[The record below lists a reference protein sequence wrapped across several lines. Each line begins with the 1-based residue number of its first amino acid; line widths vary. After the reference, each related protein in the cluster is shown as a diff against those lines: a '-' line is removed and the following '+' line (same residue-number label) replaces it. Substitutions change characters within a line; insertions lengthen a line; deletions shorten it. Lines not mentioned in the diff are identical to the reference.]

1 MLYFRQALR
10 EDASN
15 MFKNRRKRLKVFDHG
30 LMVKTSKQQAV
41 SINPF
46 KNCLLFIVY
55 CLLLTTFCFLSS
67 ASPSS
72 AVNGNGNGFDN
83 SNQPII
89 LKNVA
94 ILPLENLSENP
105 AAAKMV
111 AEHIKKELMS
121 KGLVFITTDNIVE
134 EFLAKKRL
142 RYTGGVTR
150 ATVRE
155 MGKVL
160 GVDAVLVG
168 SVNQFSDTNDKIK
181 VGVTA
186 RLVNT
191 INGSIIWADALSYTN
206 RDFVGL
212 LGLGGITSI
221 DALSS
226 RVAKDLIKDIGDK
239 YFIKKE
245 AALSP
250 FEIEK
255 VEAYPADVV
264 RGGTKIGL
272 RVRVLGIIEEPRE
285 IKAIIAGDEFSL
297 SKGEGGEYEGYITAP
312 TVEGVYPVDV
322 IAIDQTISQYKFAAV
337 GNITAD
343 NTPPKV
349 SLTVSRKAF
358 APQKKGYIVFTPK
371 LLSYDN
377 IDEWEIDI
385 FDRDGKKLRGDK
397 GYGTLPKGLIW
408 RGETDKFA
416 LVSDGDYSYRFM
428 VKDSAGNETVLTDS
442 VRVKNTPPVLKIDV
456 DKVEDKLL
464 FTFDHSQDE
473 NIKSWKLSI
482 LDKVGKAIK
491 VIEGSGGL
499 PPKFEYPIESE
510 FDINTMVFSI
520 TATDDAD
527 NPVSLTKSIPS
538 MLSRKTPFAKVNTR
552 DQWAED
558 F

>member
-1 MLYFRQALR
+1 
-10 EDASN
+10 
-15 MFKNRRKRLKVFDHG
+15 MFKNRRERLKVFDHG
-30 LMVKTSKQQAV
+30 LMVKADKQQAV
-41 SINPF
+41 SNTPV
-46 KNCLLFIVY
+46 KNCLLFTAY
-55 CLLLTTFCFLSS
+55 CLLLAAFCSLSS
-67 ASPSS
+67 VSPSS
-72 AVNGNGNGFDN
+72 AVNGNSSNGNGFD
-83 SNQPII
+83 SSSQPII
-89 LKNVA
+89 LKNIA

-111 AEHIKKELMS
+111 AEHIKKELMN
-121 KGLVFITTDNIVE
+121 KGLVFITKDDIVE
-134 EFLAKKRL
+134 EFLAKKRI

-150 ATVRE
+150 ATARE

-168 SVNQFSDTNDKIK
+168 SVNQFGSGNQFSDTNDKIN
-181 VGVTA
+181 VGVTT

-191 INGSIIWADALSYTN
+191 IDGSIIWADALSYTN
-206 RDFVGL
+206 REFVGL
-212 LGLGGITSI
+212 LGLGVITSI

-245 AALSP
+245 AGLNP

-255 VEAYPADVV
+255 VEAYPSGVA

-272 RVRVLGIIEEPRE
+272 RVRVLGITEEPGE
-285 IKAIIAGDEFSL
+285 IKAIIEGDEFSL
-297 SKGEGGEYEGYITAP
+297 SKGEDGEYEGYITAP

-322 IAIDQTISQYKFAAV
+322 IAVDQTILQYKFAAV
-337 GNITAD
+337 GKITVD

-349 SLTVSRKAF
+349 SLTVNRKAF
-358 APQKKGYIVFTPK
+358 APQRRGYIAFTPK

-377 IDEWEIDI
+377 VDEWEIDI
-385 FDRDGKKLRGDK
+385 FDRDGKRLRGDK
-397 GYGTLPKGLIW
+397 GYGNMPKGLIW

-416 LVSDGDYSYRFM
+416 LVSDGEYSYRFM
-428 VKDSAGNETVLTDS
+428 VKDSAGNETILTDS

-464 FTFDHSQDE
+464 FTFDHGQDE

-482 LDKVGKAIK
+482 LDKAGKVIK
-491 VIEGSGGL
+491 VIEGSGEL
-499 PPKFEYPIESE
+499 PPKFEYLIESE
-510 FDINTMVFSI
+510 FDINTMIFSI

-538 MLSRKTPFAKVNTR
+538 MLSRKTPFAKINTKG
-552 DQWAED
+552 QWAED

>member
-1 MLYFRQALR
+1 
-10 EDASN
+10 
-15 MFKNRRKRLKVFDHG
+15 MFKNRRERLKVFDHG
-30 LMVKTSKQQAV
+30 LMVKADKQQAV
-41 SINPF
+41 SNTPV
-46 KNCLLFIVY
+46 KNCLLFTAY
-55 CLLLTTFCFLSS
+55 CLLLAAFCSLSS
-67 ASPSS
+67 VSPSS
-72 AVNGNGNGFDN
+72 AVNGNSSNGNGFD
-83 SNQPII
+83 SSSQPII
-89 LKNVA
+89 LKNIA

-111 AEHIKKELMS
+111 AEHIKKELMN
-121 KGLVFITTDNIVE
+121 KGLVFITKDDIVE
-134 EFLAKKRL
+134 EFLAKKRI

-150 ATVRE
+150 ATARE

-168 SVNQFSDTNDKIK
+168 SVNQFGSGNQFSDTNDKIN
-181 VGVTA
+181 VGVTT

-191 INGSIIWADALSYTN
+191 IDGSIIWADALSYTN
-206 RDFVGL
+206 REFVGL
-212 LGLGGITSI
+212 LGLGVITSI

-245 AALSP
+245 AGLNP

-255 VEAYPADVV
+255 VEAYPSGVA

-272 RVRVLGIIEEPRE
+272 RVRVLGITEEPGE
-285 IKAIIAGDEFSL
+285 IKAIIEGDEFSL
-297 SKGEGGEYEGYITAP
+297 SKGEDGEYEGYITAP

-322 IAIDQTISQYKFAAV
+322 IAIDQTILQYKFAAV
-337 GNITAD
+337 GKITVD

-349 SLTVSRKAF
+349 SLTVNRKAF
-358 APQKKGYIVFTPK
+358 APQRRGYIAFTPK

-377 IDEWEIDI
+377 VDEWEIDI
-385 FDRDGKKLRGDK
+385 FDRDGKRLRGDK
-397 GYGTLPKGLIW
+397 GYGNMPKGLIW

-416 LVSDGDYSYRFM
+416 LVSDGEYSYRFM

-464 FTFDHSQDE
+464 FTFDHGQDE

-482 LDKVGKAIK
+482 LDKAGKAIK
-491 VIEGSGGL
+491 VIEGSGEL
-499 PPKFEYPIESE
+499 PPKFEYLIESE
-510 FDINTMVFSI
+510 FDINTMIFSI

-538 MLSRKTPFAKVNTR
+538 MLSRKTPFAKVNTKG
-552 DQWAED
+552 QWAED

>member
-1 MLYFRQALR
+1 
-10 EDASN
+10 

-30 LMVKTSKQQAV
+30 LMVKASRQQAV
-41 SINPF
+41 SSNPF
-46 KNCLLFIVY
+46 KNCLLFTAY
-55 CLLLTTFCFLSS
+55 CLLLIVLYSLSS
-67 ASPSS
+67 APPSL
-72 AVNGNGNGFDN
+72 AANNNNGNGFDT
-83 SNQPII
+83 SDQPII
-89 LKNVA
+89 LKNIA

-111 AEHIKKELMS
+111 AEHIKKELTS
-121 KGLVFITTDNIVE
+121 KGLVFITKDDIVE
-134 EFLAKKRL
+134 EFLAKKRI

-150 ATVRE
+150 ATARE

-168 SVNQFSDTNDKIK
+168 SVNQFGSGNQFSDTNDKIK

-206 RDFVGL
+206 REFVGL
-212 LGLGGITSI
+212 LGLGVITSI

-245 AALSP
+245 AGLNP

-255 VEAYPADVV
+255 VEAYPSGVA

-272 RVRVLGIIEEPRE
+272 RVRVLGIIEEPRG
-285 IKAIIAGDEFSL
+285 IKAIIEGDEFSL
-297 SKGEGGEYEGYITAP
+297 SKGEDGEYEGYITAP

-322 IAIDQTISQYKFAAV
+322 IAIGQAISQYKFAAV
-337 GNITAD
+337 GKITVD

-349 SLTVSRKAF
+349 SLTVNRKAF
-358 APQKKGYIVFTPK
+358 APQKKGYIAFTPK
-371 LLSYDN
+371 LLNYDN
-377 IDEWEIDI
+377 VDEWEIDI
-385 FDRDGKKLRGDK
+385 FDRDGKRLRGDK
-397 GYGTLPKGLIW
+397 GYGNMPKGLIW

-416 LVSDGDYSYRFM
+416 LVSDGEYSYRFM

-482 LDKVGKAIK
+482 LDKAGKTIK
-491 VIEGSGGL
+491 VIEGSGEL
-499 PPKFEYPIESE
+499 PPKFEYLIESE

-527 NPVSLTKSIPS
+527 NPVTLTKSIPS
-538 MLSRKTPFAKVNTR
+538 MLSRKTPFAKINTKG
-552 DQWAED
+552 QWAED

>member
-1 MLYFRQALR
+1 
-10 EDASN
+10 
-15 MFKNRRKRLKVFDHG
+15 MFKNRRERLKVFDHG
-30 LMVKTSKQQAV
+30 LMVKADKQQAV
-41 SINPF
+41 SNTPV
-46 KNCLLFIVY
+46 KNCLLFTAY
-55 CLLLTTFCFLSS
+55 CLLLAAFCSLSS
-67 ASPSS
+67 VSPSS
-72 AVNGNGNGFDN
+72 AVNGNSSNGNGFD
-83 SNQPII
+83 SSSQPII
-89 LKNVA
+89 LKNIA

-111 AEHIKKELMS
+111 AEHIKKELMN
-121 KGLVFITTDNIVE
+121 KGLVFITKDDIVE
-134 EFLAKKRL
+134 EFLAKKRI

-150 ATVRE
+150 ATARE

-168 SVNQFSDTNDKIK
+168 SVNQFGSGNQFSDTNDKIN
-181 VGVTA
+181 VGVTT

-191 INGSIIWADALSYTN
+191 IDGSIIWADALSYTN
-206 RDFVGL
+206 REFVGL
-212 LGLGGITSI
+212 LGLGVITSI

-245 AALSP
+245 AGLNP

-255 VEAYPADVV
+255 VEAYPSGVA

-272 RVRVLGIIEEPRE
+272 RVRVLGITEEPGE
-285 IKAIIAGDEFSL
+285 IKAIIEGNEFSL
-297 SKGEGGEYEGYITAP
+297 SKGEDGEYEGYITAP

-322 IAIDQTISQYKFAAV
+322 IAVDQTILQYKFAAV
-337 GNITAD
+337 GKITVD

-349 SLTVSRKAF
+349 SLTVNRKAF
-358 APQKKGYIVFTPK
+358 APQRRGYIAFTPK

-377 IDEWEIDI
+377 VDEWEIDI
-385 FDRDGKKLRGDK
+385 FDRDGKRLRGDK
-397 GYGTLPKGLIW
+397 GYGNMPKGLIW

-416 LVSDGDYSYRFM
+416 LVSDGEYSYRFM

-464 FTFDHSQDE
+464 FTFDHGQEE

-482 LDKVGKAIK
+482 LDKAGKAIK
-491 VIEGSGGL
+491 VIEGSGEL
-499 PPKFEYPIESE
+499 PPKFEYLIESE
-510 FDINTMVFSI
+510 FDINTMIFSI

-538 MLSRKTPFAKVNTR
+538 MLSRKTPFAKVNTKG
-552 DQWAED
+552 QWAED

>member
-1 MLYFRQALR
+1 
-10 EDASN
+10 
-15 MFKNRRKRLKVFDHG
+15 MFKNRRERLKVFDHG
-30 LMVKTSKQQAV
+30 LMVKADKQQAV
-41 SINPF
+41 SNTPV
-46 KNCLLFIVY
+46 KNCLLFTAY
-55 CLLLTTFCFLSS
+55 CLLLAAFCSLSS
-67 ASPSS
+67 VSPSS
-72 AVNGNGNGFDN
+72 AVNGNSSNGNGFD
-83 SNQPII
+83 SSSQPII
-89 LKNVA
+89 LKNIA

-111 AEHIKKELMS
+111 AEHIKKELMN
-121 KGLVFITTDNIVE
+121 KGLVFITKDDIVE
-134 EFLAKKRL
+134 EFLAKKRI

-150 ATVRE
+150 ATARE

-168 SVNQFSDTNDKIK
+168 SVNQFGSGNQFSDTNDKIN
-181 VGVTA
+181 VGVTT

-191 INGSIIWADALSYTN
+191 IDGSIIWADALSYTN
-206 RDFVGL
+206 REFVGL
-212 LGLGGITSI
+212 LGLGVITSI

-245 AALSP
+245 AGLNP

-255 VEAYPADVV
+255 VEAYPSGVA

-272 RVRVLGIIEEPRE
+272 RVRVLGITEEPGE
-285 IKAIIAGDEFSL
+285 IKAIIEGNEFSL
-297 SKGEGGEYEGYITAP
+297 SKGEDGEYEGYITAP

-322 IAIDQTISQYKFAAV
+322 IAVDQTILQYKFAAV
-337 GNITAD
+337 GKITVD

-349 SLTVSRKAF
+349 SLTVNRKAF
-358 APQKKGYIVFTPK
+358 APQRRGYIAFTPK

-377 IDEWEIDI
+377 VDEWEIDI
-385 FDRDGKKLRGDK
+385 FDRDGKRLRGDK
-397 GYGTLPKGLIW
+397 GYGNMPKGLIW

-416 LVSDGDYSYRFM
+416 LVSDGEYSYRFM

-464 FTFDHSQDE
+464 FTFDHGQDE

-482 LDKVGKAIK
+482 LDKAGKVIK
-491 VIEGSGGL
+491 VIEGSGEL
-499 PPKFEYPIESE
+499 PPKFEYLIESE

-538 MLSRKTPFAKVNTR
+538 MLSRKTPFAKVNTKG
-552 DQWAED
+552 QWAED

>member
-1 MLYFRQALR
+1 
-10 EDASN
+10 
-15 MFKNRRKRLKVFDHG
+15 MFKNRRERLKVFDHG
-30 LMVKTSKQQAV
+30 LMVKADKQQAV
-41 SINPF
+41 SNTPV
-46 KNCLLFIVY
+46 KNCLLFTAY
-55 CLLLTTFCFLSS
+55 CLLLAAFCSLSS
-67 ASPSS
+67 VSPSS
-72 AVNGNGNGFDN
+72 AVNGNSSNGNGFD
-83 SNQPII
+83 SSSQPII
-89 LKNVA
+89 LKNIA

-111 AEHIKKELMS
+111 AEHIKKELMN
-121 KGLVFITTDNIVE
+121 KGLVFITKDDIVE
-134 EFLAKKRL
+134 EFLAKKRI

-150 ATVRE
+150 ATARE

-168 SVNQFSDTNDKIK
+168 SVNQFGSGNQFSDTNDKIN
-181 VGVTA
+181 VGVTT

-191 INGSIIWADALSYTN
+191 IDGSIIWADALSYTN
-206 RDFVGL
+206 REFVGL
-212 LGLGGITSI
+212 LGLGVITSI

-245 AALSP
+245 AGLNP

-255 VEAYPADVV
+255 VEAYPSGVA

-272 RVRVLGIIEEPRE
+272 RVRVLGITEEPGE
-285 IKAIIAGDEFSL
+285 IKAIIEGNEFSL
-297 SKGEGGEYEGYITAP
+297 SKGEDGEYEGYITAP

-322 IAIDQTISQYKFAAV
+322 IAVDQTILQYKFAAV
-337 GNITAD
+337 GKITVD

-349 SLTVSRKAF
+349 SLTVNRKAF
-358 APQKKGYIVFTPK
+358 APQRRGYIAFTPK

-377 IDEWEIDI
+377 VDEWEIDI
-385 FDRDGKKLRGDK
+385 FDRDGKRLRGDK
-397 GYGTLPKGLIW
+397 GYGNMPKGLIW

-416 LVSDGDYSYRFM
+416 LVSDGEYSYRFM

-464 FTFDHSQDE
+464 FTFDHGQDE

-482 LDKVGKAIK
+482 LDKAGKVIK
-491 VIEGSGGL
+491 VIEGSGEL
-499 PPKFEYPIESE
+499 PPKFEYLIESE
-510 FDINTMVFSI
+510 FDINTMIFSI

-538 MLSRKTPFAKVNTR
+538 MLSRKTPFAKVNTKG
-552 DQWAED
+552 QWAED

>member
-1 MLYFRQALR
+1 
-10 EDASN
+10 
-15 MFKNRRKRLKVFDHG
+15 MFKNRRERLKVFDHG
-30 LMVKTSKQQAV
+30 LMVKADKQQAV
-41 SINPF
+41 SNTPV
-46 KNCLLFIVY
+46 KNCLLFTAY
-55 CLLLTTFCFLSS
+55 CLLLAAFCSLSS
-67 ASPSS
+67 VSPSS
-72 AVNGNGNGFDN
+72 AVNGNSSNGNGFD
-83 SNQPII
+83 SSSQPII
-89 LKNVA
+89 LKNIA

-111 AEHIKKELMS
+111 AEHIKKELMN
-121 KGLVFITTDNIVE
+121 KGLVFITKDDIVE
-134 EFLAKKRL
+134 EFLAKKRI

-150 ATVRE
+150 ATARE

-168 SVNQFSDTNDKIK
+168 SVNQFGSGNQFSDTNDKIN
-181 VGVTA
+181 VGVTT

-191 INGSIIWADALSYTN
+191 IDGSIIWADALSYTN
-206 RDFVGL
+206 REFVGL
-212 LGLGGITSI
+212 LGLGVITSI

-245 AALSP
+245 AGLNP

-255 VEAYPADVV
+255 VEAYPSGVA

-272 RVRVLGIIEEPRE
+272 RVRVLGITEEPGE
-285 IKAIIAGDEFSL
+285 IKAIIEGNEFSL
-297 SKGEGGEYEGYITAP
+297 SKGEDGEYEGYITAP

-322 IAIDQTISQYKFAAV
+322 IAVDQTILQYKFAAV
-337 GNITAD
+337 GKITVD

-349 SLTVSRKAF
+349 SLTVNRKAF
-358 APQKKGYIVFTPK
+358 APQRRGYIAFTPK

-377 IDEWEIDI
+377 VDEWEIDI
-385 FDRDGKKLRGDK
+385 FDRDGKRLRGDK
-397 GYGTLPKGLIW
+397 GYGNMPKGLIW

-416 LVSDGDYSYRFM
+416 LVSDGEYSYRFM

-464 FTFDHSQDE
+464 FTFDHGQDE

-491 VIEGSGGL
+491 VIEGFGGL

-510 FDINTMVFSI
+510 FDINTMIFSI

-538 MLSRKTPFAKVNTR
+538 MLSRKTPFAKVNTKG
-552 DQWAED
+552 QWAED

>member
-1 MLYFRQALR
+1 
-10 EDASN
+10 
-15 MFKNRRKRLKVFDHG
+15 MFKNRRERLKVFDHG
-30 LMVKTSKQQAV
+30 LMVKADKQQAV
-41 SINPF
+41 SNTPV
-46 KNCLLFIVY
+46 KNCLLFTAY
-55 CLLLTTFCFLSS
+55 CLLLAAFCSLSS
-67 ASPSS
+67 VSPSS
-72 AVNGNGNGFDN
+72 AVNGNSSNGNGFD
-83 SNQPII
+83 SSSQPII
-89 LKNVA
+89 LKNIA

-111 AEHIKKELMS
+111 AEHIKKELMN
-121 KGLVFITTDNIVE
+121 KGLVFITKDDIVE
-134 EFLAKKRL
+134 EFLAKKRI

-150 ATVRE
+150 ATARE

-168 SVNQFSDTNDKIK
+168 SVNQFGSGNQFSDTNDKIN
-181 VGVTA
+181 VGVTT

-191 INGSIIWADALSYTN
+191 IDGSIIWADALSYTN
-206 RDFVGL
+206 REFVGL
-212 LGLGGITSI
+212 LGLGVITSI

-245 AALSP
+245 AGLNP

-255 VEAYPADVV
+255 VEAYPSGVA

-272 RVRVLGIIEEPRE
+272 RVRVLGITEEPGE
-285 IKAIIAGDEFSL
+285 IKAIIEGDEFSL
-297 SKGEGGEYEGYITAP
+297 SKGEDGEYEGYITAP

-322 IAIDQTISQYKFAAV
+322 IAIDQTILQYKFAAV
-337 GNITAD
+337 GKITVD

-349 SLTVSRKAF
+349 SLTVNRKAF
-358 APQKKGYIVFTPK
+358 APQRRGYIAFTPK

-377 IDEWEIDI
+377 VDEWEIDI
-385 FDRDGKKLRGDK
+385 FDRDGKRLRGDK
-397 GYGTLPKGLIW
+397 GYGNMPKGLIW

-416 LVSDGDYSYRFM
+416 LVSDGEYSYRFM

-464 FTFDHSQDE
+464 FTFDHGQDE

-482 LDKVGKAIK
+482 LDKAGKVIK
-491 VIEGSGGL
+491 VIEGSGEL
-499 PPKFEYPIESE
+499 PPKFEYLIESE
-510 FDINTMVFSI
+510 FDINTMIFSI

-538 MLSRKTPFAKVNTR
+538 MLSRKTPFAKVNTKG
-552 DQWAED
+552 QWAED

>member
-1 MLYFRQALR
+1 
-10 EDASN
+10 
-15 MFKNRRKRLKVFDHG
+15 MFKNRRERLKVFDHG
-30 LMVKTSKQQAV
+30 LMVKADKQQAV
-41 SINPF
+41 SNTPV
-46 KNCLLFIVY
+46 KNCLLFTAY
-55 CLLLTTFCFLSS
+55 CLLLAAFCSLSS
-67 ASPSS
+67 VSPSS
-72 AVNGNGNGFDN
+72 AVNGNSSNGNGFD
-83 SNQPII
+83 SSSQPII
-89 LKNVA
+89 LKNIA

-111 AEHIKKELMS
+111 AEHIKKELMN
-121 KGLVFITTDNIVE
+121 KGLVFITKDDIVE
-134 EFLAKKRL
+134 EFLAKKRI

-150 ATVRE
+150 ATARE

-168 SVNQFSDTNDKIK
+168 SVNQFGSGNQFSDTNDKIN
-181 VGVTA
+181 VGVTT

-191 INGSIIWADALSYTN
+191 IDGSIIWADALSYTN
-206 RDFVGL
+206 REFVGL
-212 LGLGGITSI
+212 LGLGVITSI

-245 AALSP
+245 AGLNP

-255 VEAYPADVV
+255 VEAYPSGVA

-272 RVRVLGIIEEPRE
+272 RVRVLGITEEPGE
-285 IKAIIAGDEFSL
+285 IKAIIEGDEFSL
-297 SKGEGGEYEGYITAP
+297 SKGEDGEYEGYITAP

-322 IAIDQTISQYKFAAV
+322 IAIDQTILQYKFAAV
-337 GNITAD
+337 GKITVD

-349 SLTVSRKAF
+349 SLTVNRKAF
-358 APQKKGYIVFTPK
+358 APQRRGYIAFTPK

-377 IDEWEIDI
+377 VDEWEIDI
-385 FDRDGKKLRGDK
+385 FDRDGKRLRGDK
-397 GYGTLPKGLIW
+397 GYGNMPKGLIW

-416 LVSDGDYSYRFM
+416 LVSDGEYSYRFM

-464 FTFDHSQDE
+464 FTFDHGQEE

-482 LDKVGKAIK
+482 LDKAGKAIK
-491 VIEGSGGL
+491 VIEGSGEL
-499 PPKFEYPIESE
+499 PPKFEYLIESE
-510 FDINTMVFSI
+510 FDINTMIFSI

-538 MLSRKTPFAKVNTR
+538 MLSRKTPFAKVNTKG
-552 DQWAED
+552 QWAED

>member
-1 MLYFRQALR
+1 
-10 EDASN
+10 
-15 MFKNRRKRLKVFDHG
+15 MFKNRRERLKVFDHG
-30 LMVKTSKQQAV
+30 LMVKADKQQAV
-41 SINPF
+41 SNTPV
-46 KNCLLFIVY
+46 KNCLLFTAY
-55 CLLLTTFCFLSS
+55 CLLLAAFCSLSS
-67 ASPSS
+67 VSPSS
-72 AVNGNGNGFDN
+72 AVNGNSSNGNGFD
-83 SNQPII
+83 SSSQPII
-89 LKNVA
+89 LKNIA

-111 AEHIKKELMS
+111 AEHIKKELMN
-121 KGLVFITTDNIVE
+121 KGLVFITKDDIVE
-134 EFLAKKRL
+134 EFLAKKRI

-150 ATVRE
+150 ATARE

-168 SVNQFSDTNDKIK
+168 SVNQFGSGNQFSDTNDKIN
-181 VGVTA
+181 VGVTT

-191 INGSIIWADALSYTN
+191 IDGSIIWADALSYTN
-206 RDFVGL
+206 REFVGL
-212 LGLGGITSI
+212 LGLGVITSI

-245 AALSP
+245 AGLNP

-255 VEAYPADVV
+255 VEAYPSGVA

-272 RVRVLGIIEEPRE
+272 RVRVLGITEEPGE
-285 IKAIIAGDEFSL
+285 IKAIIEGDEFSL
-297 SKGEGGEYEGYITAP
+297 SKGEDGEYEGYITAP

-322 IAIDQTISQYKFAAV
+322 IAVDQTILQYKFAAV
-337 GNITAD
+337 GKITVD

-349 SLTVSRKAF
+349 SLTVNRKAF
-358 APQKKGYIVFTPK
+358 APQRRGYIAFTPK

-377 IDEWEIDI
+377 VDEWEIDI
-385 FDRDGKKLRGDK
+385 FDRDGKRLRGDK
-397 GYGTLPKGLIW
+397 GYGNMPKGLIW

-416 LVSDGDYSYRFM
+416 LVSDGEYSYRFM

-464 FTFDHSQDE
+464 FTFDHGQDE

-482 LDKVGKAIK
+482 LDKAGKAIK
-491 VIEGSGGL
+491 VIEGSGEL
-499 PPKFEYPIESE
+499 PPKFEYLIESE
-510 FDINTMVFSI
+510 FDINTMIFSI

-538 MLSRKTPFAKVNTR
+538 MLSRKTPFAKVNTKG
-552 DQWAED
+552 QWAED

>member
-1 MLYFRQALR
+1 
-10 EDASN
+10 
-15 MFKNRRKRLKVFDHG
+15 MFKNRRERLKVFDHG
-30 LMVKTSKQQAV
+30 LMVKADKQQAV
-41 SINPF
+41 SNTPV
-46 KNCLLFIVY
+46 KNCLLFTAY
-55 CLLLTTFCFLSS
+55 CLLLAAFCSLSS
-67 ASPSS
+67 VSPSS
-72 AVNGNGNGFDN
+72 AVNGNSSNGNGFD
-83 SNQPII
+83 SSSQPII
-89 LKNVA
+89 LKNIA

-111 AEHIKKELMS
+111 AEHIKKELMN
-121 KGLVFITTDNIVE
+121 KGLVFITKDDIVE
-134 EFLAKKRL
+134 EFLAKKRI

-150 ATVRE
+150 ATARE

-168 SVNQFSDTNDKIK
+168 SVNQFGSGNQFSDTNDKIN
-181 VGVTA
+181 VGVTT

-191 INGSIIWADALSYTN
+191 IDGSIIWADALSYTN
-206 RDFVGL
+206 REFVGL
-212 LGLGGITSI
+212 LGLGVITSI

-245 AALSP
+245 AGLNP

-255 VEAYPADVV
+255 VEAYPSGVA

-272 RVRVLGIIEEPRE
+272 RVRVLGITEEPGE
-285 IKAIIAGDEFSL
+285 IKAIIEGNEFSL
-297 SKGEGGEYEGYITAP
+297 SKGEDGEYEGYITAP

-322 IAIDQTISQYKFAAV
+322 IAIDQTILQYKFAAV
-337 GNITAD
+337 GKITVD

-349 SLTVSRKAF
+349 SLTVNRKAF
-358 APQKKGYIVFTPK
+358 APQRRGYIAFTPK

-377 IDEWEIDI
+377 VDEWEIDI
-385 FDRDGKKLRGDK
+385 FDRDGKRLRGDK
-397 GYGTLPKGLIW
+397 GYGNMPKGLIW

-416 LVSDGDYSYRFM
+416 LVSDGEYSYRFM

-464 FTFDHSQDE
+464 FTFDHGQEE

-482 LDKVGKAIK
+482 LDKAGKAIK
-491 VIEGSGGL
+491 VIEGSGEL
-499 PPKFEYPIESE
+499 PPKFEYLIESE
-510 FDINTMVFSI
+510 FDINTMIFSI

-538 MLSRKTPFAKVNTR
+538 MLSRKTPFAKVNTKG
-552 DQWAED
+552 QWAED

>member
-1 MLYFRQALR
+1 
-10 EDASN
+10 
-15 MFKNRRKRLKVFDHG
+15 
-30 LMVKTSKQQAV
+30 
-41 SINPF
+41 
-46 KNCLLFIVY
+46 
-55 CLLLTTFCFLSS
+55 
-67 ASPSS
+67 
-72 AVNGNGNGFDN
+72 
-83 SNQPII
+83 
-89 LKNVA
+89 
-94 ILPLENLSENP
+94 
-105 AAAKMV
+105 MV
-111 AEHIKKELMS
+111 AEHIKKELMN
-121 KGLVFITTDNIVE
+121 KGLVFITKDDIVE
-134 EFLAKKRL
+134 EFLAKKRI

-150 ATVRE
+150 ATARE

-168 SVNQFSDTNDKIK
+168 SVNQFGSGNQFSDTNDKIN
-181 VGVTA
+181 VGVTT

-191 INGSIIWADALSYTN
+191 IDGSIIWADALSYTN
-206 RDFVGL
+206 REFVGL
-212 LGLGGITSI
+212 LGLGVITSI

-245 AALSP
+245 AGLNP

-255 VEAYPADVV
+255 VEAYPSGVA

-272 RVRVLGIIEEPRE
+272 RVRVLGITEEPGE
-285 IKAIIAGDEFSL
+285 IKAIIEGDEFSL
-297 SKGEGGEYEGYITAP
+297 SKGEDGEYEGYITAP

-322 IAIDQTISQYKFAAV
+322 IAVDQTILQYKFAAV
-337 GNITAD
+337 GKITVD

-349 SLTVSRKAF
+349 SLTVNRKAF
-358 APQKKGYIVFTPK
+358 APQRRGYIAFTPK

-377 IDEWEIDI
+377 VDEWEIDI
-385 FDRDGKKLRGDK
+385 FDRDGKRLRGDK
-397 GYGTLPKGLIW
+397 GYGNMPKGLIW

-416 LVSDGDYSYRFM
+416 LVSDGEYSYRFM

-464 FTFDHSQDE
+464 FTFDHGQEE

-482 LDKVGKAIK
+482 LDKAGKAIK
-491 VIEGSGGL
+491 VIEGSGEL
-499 PPKFEYPIESE
+499 PPKFEYLIESE
-510 FDINTMVFSI
+510 FDINTMIFSI

-538 MLSRKTPFAKVNTR
+538 MLSRKTPFAKVNTKG
-552 DQWAED
+552 QWAED

>member
-1 MLYFRQALR
+1 
-10 EDASN
+10 
-15 MFKNRRKRLKVFDHG
+15 MFKNRRERLKVFDHG
-30 LMVKTSKQQAV
+30 LMVKADKQQAV
-41 SINPF
+41 SNTPV
-46 KNCLLFIVY
+46 KNCLLFTAY
-55 CLLLTTFCFLSS
+55 CLLLAAFCSLSS
-67 ASPSS
+67 VSPSS
-72 AVNGNGNGFDN
+72 AVNGNSSNGNGFD
-83 SNQPII
+83 SSSQPII
-89 LKNVA
+89 LKNIA

-111 AEHIKKELMS
+111 AEHIKKELMN
-121 KGLVFITTDNIVE
+121 KGLVFITKDDIVE
-134 EFLAKKRL
+134 EFLAKKRI

-150 ATVRE
+150 ATARE

-168 SVNQFSDTNDKIK
+168 SVNQFGSGNQFSDTNDKIN
-181 VGVTA
+181 VGVTT

-191 INGSIIWADALSYTN
+191 IDGSIIWADALSYTN
-206 RDFVGL
+206 REFVGL
-212 LGLGGITSI
+212 LGLGVITSI

-245 AALSP
+245 AGLNP

-255 VEAYPADVV
+255 VEAYPSGVA

-272 RVRVLGIIEEPRE
+272 RVRVLGITEEPGE
-285 IKAIIAGDEFSL
+285 IKAIIEGDEFSL
-297 SKGEGGEYEGYITAP
+297 SKGEDGEYEGYITAP

-322 IAIDQTISQYKFAAV
+322 IAVDQTILQYKFAAV
-337 GNITAD
+337 GKITVD

-349 SLTVSRKAF
+349 SLTVNRKAF
-358 APQKKGYIVFTPK
+358 APQRRGYIAFTPK

-377 IDEWEIDI
+377 VDEWEIDI
-385 FDRDGKKLRGDK
+385 FDRDGKRLRGDK
-397 GYGTLPKGLIW
+397 GYGNMPKGLIW

-416 LVSDGDYSYRFM
+416 LVSDGEYSYRFM

-464 FTFDHSQDE
+464 FTFDHGQDE

-482 LDKVGKAIK
+482 LDKAGKVIK
-491 VIEGSGGL
+491 VIEGSGEL
-499 PPKFEYPIESE
+499 PPKFEYLIESE
-510 FDINTMVFSI
+510 FDINTMIFSI

-538 MLSRKTPFAKVNTR
+538 MLSRKTPFAKVNTKG
-552 DQWAED
+552 QWAED

>member
-1 MLYFRQALR
+1 
-10 EDASN
+10 
-15 MFKNRRKRLKVFDHG
+15 MFKNRRERLKVFDHG
-30 LMVKTSKQQAV
+30 LMVKADKQQAV
-41 SINPF
+41 SNTPV
-46 KNCLLFIVY
+46 KNCLLFTAY
-55 CLLLTTFCFLSS
+55 CLLLAAFCSLSS
-67 ASPSS
+67 VSPSS
-72 AVNGNGNGFDN
+72 AVNGNSSNGNGFD
-83 SNQPII
+83 SSSQPII
-89 LKNVA
+89 LKNIA

-111 AEHIKKELMS
+111 AEHIKKELMN
-121 KGLVFITTDNIVE
+121 KGLVFITKDDIVE
-134 EFLAKKRL
+134 EFLAKKRI

-150 ATVRE
+150 ATARE

-168 SVNQFSDTNDKIK
+168 SVNQFGSGNQFSDTNDKIN
-181 VGVTA
+181 VGVTT

-191 INGSIIWADALSYTN
+191 IDGSIIWADALSYTN
-206 RDFVGL
+206 REFVGL
-212 LGLGGITSI
+212 LGLGVITSI

-245 AALSP
+245 AGLNP

-255 VEAYPADVV
+255 VEAYPSGVA

-272 RVRVLGIIEEPRE
+272 RVRVLGITEEPGE
-285 IKAIIAGDEFSL
+285 IKAIIEGNEFSL
-297 SKGEGGEYEGYITAP
+297 SKGEDGEYEGYITAP

-322 IAIDQTISQYKFAAV
+322 IAIDQTILQYKFAAV
-337 GNITAD
+337 GKITVD

-349 SLTVSRKAF
+349 SLTVNRKAF
-358 APQKKGYIVFTPK
+358 APQRRGYIAFTPK

-377 IDEWEIDI
+377 VDEWEIDI
-385 FDRDGKKLRGDK
+385 FDRDGKRLRGDK
-397 GYGTLPKGLIW
+397 GYGNMPKGLIW

-416 LVSDGDYSYRFM
+416 LVSDGEYSYRFM

-464 FTFDHSQDE
+464 FTFDHGQDE

-482 LDKVGKAIK
+482 LDKAGKVIK
-491 VIEGSGGL
+491 VIEGSGEL
-499 PPKFEYPIESE
+499 PPKFEYLIESE
-510 FDINTMVFSI
+510 FDINTMIFSI

-538 MLSRKTPFAKVNTR
+538 MLSRKTPFAKVNTKG
-552 DQWAED
+552 QWAED